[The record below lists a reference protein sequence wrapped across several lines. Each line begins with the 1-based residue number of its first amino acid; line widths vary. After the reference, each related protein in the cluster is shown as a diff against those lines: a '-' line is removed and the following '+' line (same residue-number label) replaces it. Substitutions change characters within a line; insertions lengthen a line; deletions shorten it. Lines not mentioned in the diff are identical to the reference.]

1 LADAVPA
8 PPSAPVPRILA
19 GAAMMGVAVVCFTAL
34 DSILKLLAAR
44 HDVLFLA
51 WGRNLFQAVYMIGLM
66 PLLGAARMVRTRHPA
81 TQVLRGALLVAT
93 TVLIVLSLKVMPLAQ
108 TYSITFSAP
117 LIAVILARV
126 FLGETTSLARWAWIV
141 AGFAGVLVA
150 LRPTAPDA
158 GLHLLLPL
166 GMAFANAVY
175 HVVTRAISADEDPL
189 AMVFLLAVVA
199 TALTSLALPWTWT
212 TMAPTDWGL
221 LALGGALGT
230 AAHLLLVNAFRV
242 APTSV
247 VSPMIYT
254 QIVSAL
260 VFGYFIFGE
269 VPTAT
274 TLLGA
279 AIVSAAGIGLIRTR
293 R

>member
-1 LADAVPA
+1 
-8 PPSAPVPRILA
+8 
-19 GAAMMGVAVVCFTAL
+19 
-34 DSILKLLAAR
+34 
-44 HDVLFLA
+44 
-51 WGRNLFQAVYMIGLM
+51 MITL
-66 PLLGAARMVRTRHPA
+66 PLLYILVGA
-81 TQVLRGALLVAT
+81 
-93 TVLIVLSLKVMPLAQ
+93 
-108 TYSITFSAP
+108 F
-117 LIAVILARV
+117 
-126 FLGETTSLARWAWIV
+126 
-141 AGFAGVLVA
+141 FA
-150 LRPTAPDA
+150 
-158 GLHLLLPL
+158 
-166 GMAFANAVY
+166 
-175 HVVTRAISADEDPL
+175 AISMLSVLDASNPRRI
-189 AMVFLLAVVA
+189 ANFLF
-199 TALTSLALPWTWT
+199 
-212 TMAPTDWGL
+212 WGL
-221 LALGGALGT
+221 LALGGLLGT